1 MEKTAQLIKLQD
13 YISRYEW
20 DTYRYPTQFIRV
32 KKQNWKKLYRMWS
45 NPDMYTPNIELEEDT
60 KEQSSTFAKWK
71 ALIRRESNQELENQ
85 VNPRQKLNE
94 LPETEEK
101 LKHYFLDEIFLF
113 QLKWATSTV
122 NRISYVHKK
131 YYTDPLL
138 KYLLQRFPDTY
149 LLMYNPVFNVK
160 SVPVDCEILLV
171 SPIGI
176 EILYFLEVDEQ
187 AVIMAGN
194 ERVWTIEKNNDV
206 SKILNPNIALKRTE
220 QIINSIL
227 LSHEIDF
234 PVHKTVISRTNSI
247 LFTNEPYQTKIVGK
261 KEYPTW
267 FNNRRKLIS
276 TLKSNQLKAAEVL
289 LCHCQS
295 TSVQRPEW
303 EDDISIQTIGD
314 LEE

>member
-1 MEKTAQLIKLQD
+1 MAQLIKLKD

-20 DTYRYPTQFIRV
+20 DLYRYPTQFIRV
-32 KKQNWKKLYRMWS
+32 KKQNWKKLYEMWS
-45 NPDMYTPNIELEEDT
+45 NPVTYTPDIEFDDYIEVERPS
-60 KEQSSTFAKWK
+60 KFAKWK
-71 ALIRRESNQELENQ
+71 AFIKKETNQEQENEA
-85 VNPRQKLNE
+85 NPKQKLTE
-94 LPETEEK
+94 LPETEEE
-101 LKHYFLDEIFLF
+101 LKHYFLDKILNF

-149 LLMYNPVFNVK
+149 LLMYTPVFNVK
-160 SVPVDCEILLV
+160 DVPIDSEILLV

-176 EILYFLEVDEQ
+176 EILYFIEEDDQ

-194 ERVWTIEKNNDV
+194 ERVWTVERNNETF
-206 SKILNPNIALKRTE
+206 KILNPNIALKRTE
-220 QIINSIL
+220 QIIKSIL
-227 LSHEIDF
+227 LMHEIEF
-234 PVHKTVISRTNSI
+234 PVYKTVISRTNSI

-267 FNNRRKLIS
+267 FHDRRKLIS
-276 TLKSNQLKAAEVL
+276 TLKSNQLKAAEAL
-289 LCHCQS
+289 LRHCQS

-303 EDDISIQTIGD
+303 DDDISIQTIGD
-314 LEE
+314 LEDL

>member
-1 MEKTAQLIKLQD
+1 MAQLIKLKD

-32 KKQNWKKLYRMWS
+32 KKQNWKKLHQMWS
-45 NPDMYTPNIELEEDT
+45 KPIIHTPELEDYLEEARPS
-60 KEQSSTFAKWK
+60 KFAKWK
-71 ALIRRESNQELENQ
+71 AFMKRESTQELENE
-85 VNPRQKLNE
+85 VNFKQKVSE
-94 LPETEEK
+94 LPETEEE
-101 LKHYFLDEIFLF
+101 LKYYFLDKIFSF

-149 LLMYNPVFNVK
+149 LLMYNPVINVK
-160 SVPVDCEILLV
+160 KVPVDCEILLV

-176 EILYFLEVDEQ
+176 EILYFLELDDQ

-194 ERVWTIEKNNDV
+194 ERVWTVEKNNDI
-206 SKILNPNIALKRTE
+206 SKVLNPNIALKRSE
-220 QIINSIL
+220 QIIKSIL
-227 LSHEIDF
+227 QIHEIEF
-234 PVHKTVISRTNSI
+234 PIYKTVISRTNSI

-267 FNNRRKLIS
+267 FQERRKLLS
-276 TLKSNQLKAAEVL
+276 TLKSNQIKAAEAL
-289 LCHCQS
+289 LRHCQS
-295 TSVQRPEW
+295 TSIQRPEW

-314 LEE
+314 LEEF